1 MFPRAER
8 AFRDVKRRR
17 LLLLLGVVTLAAT
30 SAFAL
35 AAYYVTCPFQGWQQ
49 PAVVDV
55 RAGTSS
61 RAIAARLRTTGVLR
75 DEWSFLL
82 LHYLLPG
89 QTLKAGE
96 YYFDRALSP
105 WEVLRKLRRGDV
117 RQHSMTIPEGYNIF
131 EVAEAVSASGLVSR
145 DQIREVLQDTALI
158 DDLDPSAASLEG
170 YLFPDTYYFTRHT
183 SAAEMVARMVA
194 RFRKV
199 YGELEGQHSPSRPVR
214 EVVIMASMV
223 EEETALPEERQLVA
237 GVFYN
242 RLKAGLALQCDPTVV
257 YAALLAGRYR
267 GAISH
272 SDLQFHS
279 PYNTYRRRG
288 LPPGPIANP
297 GRASLEAAMA
307 PASTD
312 YMYFVSNAESGHVF
326 STNLRDH
333 SRAVAEYRRKTNA
346 SRRSRSAAGQPK

>member
-55 RAGTSS
+55 RPGTSS

-183 SAAEMVARMVA
+183 SAPRWWRGWWRGSARCTGSWRVSTLPAA
-194 RFRKV
+194 RCGRSSSWLQWWRRKRRC
-199 YGELEGQHSPSRPVR
+199 LRS
-214 EVVIMASMV
+214 ASWW
-223 EEETALPEERQLVA
+223 
-237 GVFYN
+237 
-242 RLKAGLALQCDPTVV
+242 
-257 YAALLAGRYR
+257 
-267 GAISH
+267 
-272 SDLQFHS
+272 
-279 PYNTYRRRG
+279 
-288 LPPGPIANP
+288 
-297 GRASLEAAMA
+297 
-307 PASTD
+307 PASFTT
-312 YMYFVSNAESGHVF
+312 A
-326 STNLRDH
+326 
-333 SRAVAEYRRKTNA
+333 
-346 SRRSRSAAGQPK
+346 